1 METLPGTHYTSPG
14 MRLQGVTL
22 EQFMLAD
29 NYFQRY
35 AIKPEDEELLS
46 VFIAALYHAPL
57 EKEDVMA
64 EKVEF
69 CGRLDK
75 TIRIAIFFN
84 FILIRKWLSMAYPF
98 LFPSEEESDEAEEGR
113 RNPKPTDWLSIF
125 DAFLGDDVA
134 FIDRYKKMLA
144 LDAFRLM
151 NRRIKNNKIKQ

>member
-1 METLPGTHYTSPG
+1 
-14 MRLQGVTL
+14 
-22 EQFMLAD
+22 
-29 NYFQRY
+29 
-35 AIKPEDEELLS
+35 
-46 VFIAALYHAPL
+46 
-57 EKEDVMA
+57 
-64 EKVEF
+64 
-69 CGRLDK
+69 
-75 TIRIAIFFN
+75 
-84 FILIRKWLSMAYPF
+84 MAYPF